1 MRRSFVQEEAVVQ
14 STAARK
20 LSFVQEEAK
29 VESRSAL
36 KAEESTTCNGMCPC
50 QLAAL
55 AMAPPDG
62 NHPEAPTEPS
72 WGSLDQE
79 SYSELRDVMG
89 DLREQQS

>member
-1 MRRSFVQEEAVVQ
+1 VVTE
-14 STAARK
+14 TAARR

-29 VESRSAL
+29 VTTQSAL
-36 KAEESTTCNGMCPC
+36 KVEEATMCNGMCPC

-55 AMAPPDG
+55 AMAPADG

-79 SYSELRDVMG
+79 SYSELRDVLG
-89 DLREQQS
+89 DLRTQQ